1 MKTIYLDS
9 EFRCHASDDGAM
21 TAFETSFFDG
31 KCDAYI
37 EGYRFVPPG
46 ESWTR
51 SDGVEF
57 TGEMVAP
64 WKPYAELAAAQT
76 QYEADQAQIQDM
88 ENALGIL
95 LGGVEA

>member
-51 SDGVEF
+51 SDGEVF
-57 TGEMVAP
+57 TGEMVSP
-64 WKPYAELAAAQT
+64 WKDYHVLDGMQRAYELGMLAEFT
-76 QYEADQAQIQDM
+76 EALRIM
-88 ENALGIL
+88 
-95 LGGVEA
+95 GVTV